1 MCGSTQKNCKQSNS
15 HFLSKTFRYKQHS
28 TAQHSNLHFH
38 VRPIKKTE
46 NSYNFPVISFVFAG
60 GVALAVLLFSLFIH
74 RKCTSW
80 FSFEHLHDTASARVY
95 QTESPAVTRFAI
107 AVIAIIFNIAIV
119 IIVIITFAFVKNF
132 PT

>member
-95 QTESPAVTRFAI
+95 QTECPAVTRFAI